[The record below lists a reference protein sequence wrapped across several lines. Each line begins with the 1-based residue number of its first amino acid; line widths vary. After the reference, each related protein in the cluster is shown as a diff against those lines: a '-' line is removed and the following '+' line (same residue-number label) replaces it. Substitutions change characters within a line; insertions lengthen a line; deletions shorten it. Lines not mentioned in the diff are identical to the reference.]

1 MKVPFYRH
9 SIGEEEIRAVVEV
22 LRSPFL
28 TTAEKNEE
36 FETLL
41 ADYLGVRYALTTSS
55 CTSALHLA
63 LLALGIGEGDEV
75 VVPALTFMA
84 TANVVIHAGATPIFV
99 DVEGETGLMD
109 LNQLE
114 DIVRKRRPRAVI
126 PVHIYGQM
134 VDMEG
139 LMELSEKYG
148 FHIIEDAAHSLEST
162 RKGIRP
168 GQLSR
173 FACFSFYATKN
184 ITSGE
189 GGAIAFN
196 DPAYYERLKRLRL
209 HGMSLSAKER
219 HGRFVKYDMPE
230 PGWKYN
236 MTNFQAAMLIP
247 QLKRIEEMR
256 DRRAA
261 IVRRYRRAFG
271 SISFPRIIDEE
282 GTRSAHHL
290 TGILVEDRER
300 IALEITRRGVGISA
314 HYPTPVPLL
323 SWYRKT
329 FGFQRGMF
337 PRAEHIAD
345 RIITLPLY
353 PSLTD
358 GEQDYVIE
366 TVKEV
371 LGMM

>member
-9 SIGEEEIRAVVEV
+9 SIGDEEIQAVIEV
-22 LRSPFL
+22 LKSPFL

-36 FETLL
+36 FESLL
-41 ADYLGVRYALTTSS
+41 ADYLGVRHTLTTSS
-55 CTSALHLA
+55 CTAALHLA
-63 LLALGIGEGDEV
+63 LLSLEIGEGDRV
-75 VVPALTFMA
+75 AVPALTFMA
-84 TANVVIHAGATPIFV
+84 TANVVIHAGATPVFIDV
-99 DVEGETGLMD
+99 DPETGLMD
-109 LNQLE
+109 LNHLE
-114 DIVRKRRPRAVI
+114 DIARRGKIRAAI

-134 VDMEG
+134 VDMEA
-139 LMELSEKYG
+139 LSELSERYG

-168 GQLSR
+168 GQVSR

-196 DPAYYERLKRLRL
+196 DSTYYERLKRLRL

-219 HGRFVKYDMPE
+219 HGKFVKYDMPE

-247 QLKRIEEMR
+247 QLRRIEELH

-261 IVRRYRRAFG
+261 IVRRYHRAFG
-271 SISFPRIIDEE
+271 SLAFPRIIEEE
-282 GTRSAHHL
+282 GTRSAYHL
-290 TGILVEDRER
+290 TGILVENREE
-300 IALEITRRGVGISA
+300 IAREITRRGVGVSA
-314 HYPTPVPLL
+314 HYPTPIPLL
-323 SWYRKT
+323 KWYRET
-329 FGFQRGMF
+329 FGFRRGMF
-337 PRAEHIAD
+337 PNAEHIAD

-358 GEQDYVIE
+358 EEQEYVIE

-371 LGMM
+371 VGI

>member
-9 SIGEEEIRAVVEV
+9 SIGDEEIRAVVEV

-36 FETLL
+36 LEVLL
-41 ADYLGVRYALTTSS
+41 SDYLGVKHVLTTSS
-55 CTSALHLA
+55 CTAALHLA
-63 LLALGIGEGDEV
+63 LMALGIGKGDEV

-84 TANVVIHAGATPIFV
+84 TANVVIHAGATPVFV
-99 DVEGETGLMD
+99 DVEPETGLMD
-109 LNQLE
+109 LNQME
-114 DIVRKRRPRAVI
+114 DIVRRRRPRAVI

-134 VDMEG
+134 VDMES
-139 LMELSEKYG
+139 LVEMSERYG
-148 FHIIEDAAHSLEST
+148 FHIVEDAAHSLESA

-168 GQLSR
+168 GQVSR

-196 DPAYYERLKRLRL
+196 DSTHYERLKRLRL
-209 HGMSLSAKER
+209 HGMSLSARER
-219 HGRFVKYDMPE
+219 HGKFVRYDMPE

-256 DRRAA
+256 ERRAS
-261 IVRRYRRAFG
+261 IVRRYHRALG
-271 SISFPRIIDEE
+271 DLSFPRIIEEE
-282 GTRSAHHL
+282 GTRSAYHL
-290 TGILVEDRER
+290 TGILVEDREKVAR
-300 IALEITRRGVGISA
+300 EIIRRGVGISA

-323 SWYRKT
+323 QWYRET
-329 FGFQRGMF
+329 FGFHRGMF
-337 PRAEHIAD
+337 PVAESIAD

-353 PSLTD
+353 PSITEE
-358 GEQDYVIE
+358 EQEYVIE

-371 LGMM
+371 LAI